1 MNVLVVSELT
11 HAGHF
16 HPMSWEALTAGREL
30 ATQLGLPLNCL
41 VIGASLGDRLTEAAA
56 RGVSQVAAVEHT
68 LLGAYTADGFCAA
81 LTQALG
87 QLDPRYVVF
96 AHTYQVRD
104 YAPKLATALGRA
116 FLSDCTGIRVEDGE
130 AVFVRQAFQGKLN
143 ADFAVAGDAP
153 RLLSV
158 QSGAFAPDAMQAGF
172 PAPIEAL
179 SVELDEAALR
189 VRPEAPYREAASAAD
204 LSSAERIVSIGRGI
218 KDPENIALAQRL
230 AEALGAELA
239 ASRPICDS
247 GWLPLDRQVGSS
259 GQTVKPKLYLALGI
273 SGAIQHLVGM
283 KGSEVIAAVN
293 TDASAPIFEIADY
306 GVVGDLFEVVP
317 ELLKQL
323 EQSQAEIK

>member
-1 MNVLVVSELT
+1 MSVLVITELT
-11 HAGHF
+11 HSGDF
-16 HPMSWEALTAGREL
+16 HPMSWEALAAGREL
-30 ATQLGLPLNCL
+30 STQLNQPLNCL
-41 VIGASLGDRLTEAAA
+41 VIGASIEARAA
-56 RGVSQVAAVEHT
+56 EVATRSVTQAVSVDHA
-68 LLGAYTADGFCAA
+68 LLSAYTADGFCGA
-81 LTQALG
+81 LKQALDK
-87 QLDPRYVVF
+87 QAPQYVVF
-96 AHTYQVRD
+96 PHTYQVRD
-104 YAPKLATALGRA
+104 YGPKLATSLGRA
-116 FLSDCTGIRVEDGE
+116 FLSDCIGIRVVDGE
-130 AVFVRQAFQGKLN
+130 PVFIKQAFQGKLN
-143 ADFAVAGDAP
+143 IDLVFAGEAP

-158 QSGAFAPDAMQAGF
+158 QSGAFAADTVKVESA
-172 PAPIEAL
+172 APVEGLAIEL
-179 SVELDEAALR
+179 EQAALR
-189 VRPEAPYREAASAAD
+189 VLPDAPYREAAGTAD

-230 AEALGAELA
+230 AEALGAQLA

-283 KGSEVIAAVN
+283 KGSEVIAAIN

-323 EQSQAEIK
+323 EQI

>member
-1 MNVLVVSELT
+1 MSVLVITELT
-11 HAGHF
+11 HSGDF
-16 HPMSWEALTAGREL
+16 HPMSWEALAAGREL
-30 ATQLGLPLNCL
+30 ATRLSLPLTSL
-41 VIGASLGDRLTEAAA
+41 VIGASAGERAAEAAG
-56 RGVSQVAAVEHT
+56 RGAAQVAVAEHA
-68 LLGAYTADGFCAA
+68 LLHVYTADGFCIA
-81 LTQALG
+81 LQQALG
-87 QLDPRYVVF
+87 ELRPQYVVF
-96 AHTYQVRD
+96 PHTYQVRD
-104 YAPKLATALGRA
+104 YGPKLATALGRA
-116 FLSDCTGIRVEDGE
+116 FLSDCTGIRMADGE
-130 AVFVRQAFQGKLN
+130 PVFVKQIFQGKLN
-143 ADFAVAGDAP
+143 ADFALSGDAP

-158 QSGAFAPDAMQAGF
+158 QSGAFAPDVVRGDF
-172 PAPIEAL
+172 PAPIRPVAIALEA
-179 SVELDEAALR
+179 SALR
-189 VRPEAPYREAASAAD
+189 VRPEEPYREAAGTAD

-230 AEALGAELA
+230 ADALGAELA

-293 TDASAPIFEIADY
+293 IDASAPIFEVADY

-323 EQSQAEIK
+323 EQS

>member
-1 MNVLVVSELT
+1 MSVLVVTELT
-11 HAGHF
+11 HAGDF

-30 ATQLGLPLNCL
+30 ATPLGLPLNCL
-41 VIGASLGDRLTEAAA
+41 AIGASLSERSAEAAA
-56 RGVSQVAAVEHT
+56 RGVNQVTAVEHA

-81 LTQALG
+81 LVQALG
-87 QLDPRYVVF
+87 KLKPQYVVF

-116 FLSDCTGIRVEDGE
+116 FLSDCTGIRFESGE
-130 AVFVRQAFQGKLN
+130 PVFVKQIFQGKLN
-143 ADFAVAGDAP
+143 ADFAIGGEAP
-153 RLLSV
+153 RFLSV
-158 QSGAFAPDAMQAGF
+158 QSGAFAPDKTQSGS
-172 PAPIEAL
+172 PAPIETL
-179 SVELDEAALR
+179 SIELDEAALR
-189 VRPEAPYREAASAAD
+189 VHPAEPYREAAGTAD

-218 KDPENIALAQRL
+218 KDPENIALARRL

-293 TDASAPIFEIADY
+293 TDPSAPIFEIADF
-306 GVVGDLFEVVP
+306 GVVGDLFEIVP
-317 ELLKQL
+317 EMLKQL
-323 EQSQAEIK
+323 ERS